1 MKTYK
6 RLTLFLFIAFVGVII
21 YRAFSPYYQGMNV
34 HKDWTTYEKKN
45 GAIESRTTTV
55 EEKIKLQLPQVPQA
69 SNGVPEV
76 QPPQQERRP
85 AAVAPAKKYYL
96 GRELSGPFAQEFEKN
111 KSRFSFKNTVVSDWQ
126 EQMAERL
133 MRFQDEK
140 TKMYLKHEKSVIEV
154 FQSSAKYMEQVLVT
168 FSMDDG
174 SQYSYRALV
183 ESDTGKILETW
194 DRTKNEFP
202 YRLKRQKVG
211 TMSPT
216 GTL

>member
-1 MKTYK
+1 M
-6 RLTLFLFIAFVGVII
+6 GVIL
-21 YRAFSPYYQGMNV
+21 YRAFGPYYQGMNV
-34 HKDWTTYEKKN
+34 HKEWTTYEKKN
-45 GAIESRTTTV
+45 GSVEARATSV
-55 EEKIKLQLPQVPQA
+55 EEKVRLKLPEKPQVTIPVPPEEAKTREPA
-69 SNGVPEV
+69 SI
-76 QPPQQERRP
+76 
-85 AAVAPAKKYYL
+85 APSKSYYL
-96 GRELSGPFAQEFEKN
+96 GRELSGPYASEFEKN
-111 KSRFSFKNTVVSDWQ
+111 KSRFSFKNTVASDWQ

-154 FQSSAKYMEQVLVT
+154 YQTSAKYMEQVLVT

-183 ESDTGKILETW
+183 ESDSGKILETW
-194 DRTKNEFP
+194 DRTKSDLP